1 MLNAICGPCLAE
13 AVTSAGMATVRG
25 ATLAAEQLD
34 ALFASSR
41 VGELNPFA
49 VRGLDSSSGTV
60 FVCVCVCV
68 CVCASVYVC
77 VCVPSSLSFRTLF
90 RSSECLSIPLLTL
103 FFSLIPSLTR

>member
-1 MLNAICGPCLAE
+1 VLNAICGPCLAE

-34 ALFASSR
+34 ALFASTR
-41 VGELNPFA
+41 AGELNPFA

-68 CVCASVYVC
+68 CVCMCVC
-77 VCVPSSLSFRTLF
+77 VCV
-90 RSSECLSIPLLTL
+90 CAVLSI
-103 FFSLIPSLTR
+103 FSYSLP

>member
-1 MLNAICGPCLAE
+1 MLNAICGPRLAE

-34 ALFASSR
+34 ALFASTR
-41 VGELNPFA
+41 AGELNPFA

-68 CVCASVYVC
+68 CMCVHVCMCVC
-77 VCVPSSLSFRTLF
+77 VCRPLYLFVLSSVALSASRSLSSL
-90 RSSECLSIPLLTL
+90 C
-103 FFSLIPSLTR
+103 FSR